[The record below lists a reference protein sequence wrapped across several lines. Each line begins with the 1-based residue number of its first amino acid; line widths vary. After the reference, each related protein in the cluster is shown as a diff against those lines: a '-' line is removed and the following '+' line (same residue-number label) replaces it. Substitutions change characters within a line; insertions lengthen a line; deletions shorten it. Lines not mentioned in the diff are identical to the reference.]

1 MARPSYSTEQREEI
15 EQRICDTA
23 MALFAKH
30 GYRSVS
36 MRAIAAELGWSA
48 PALYRYYGNKD
59 ALLGTIRAAGFA
71 QLESLLA
78 AVRAETD
85 SGPDA
90 VMAAMRAYVMFGME
104 HSELYRLMY
113 ELDQGEFTQPP
124 EVGQARK
131 RAFHQAELMAQDILD
146 EAGQPGDA
154 NRMAHLMWIAAHGL
168 IALAVASQ
176 LDLGQTLDELIEPVI
191 GTVLTGIQHSE

>member
-15 EQRICDTA
+15 EQRICSTA
-23 MALFAKH
+23 MALFTRH

-48 PALYRYYGNKD
+48 PALYRYYGSKD
-59 ALLGTIRAAGFA
+59 DLLGSIRAAGFA

-78 AVRAETD
+78 DVRAGTS
-85 SGPDA
+85 SGLDA
-90 VMAAMRAYVMFGME
+90 VMAAMRAYVMFGIE

-113 ELDQGEFTQPP
+113 ELDQGEITQLP
-124 EVGQARK
+124 EVGDARR
-131 RAFHQAELMAQDILD
+131 RAFRQAELMAKDVLD
-146 EAGQPGDA
+146 QTGQPGDA
-154 NRMAHLMWIAAHGL
+154 NQMAHLMWVAGHGL

-176 LDLGQTLDELIEPVI
+176 LDLGKTLDELIEPVI
-191 GTVLTGIQHSE
+191 VTVLTGIQHSE